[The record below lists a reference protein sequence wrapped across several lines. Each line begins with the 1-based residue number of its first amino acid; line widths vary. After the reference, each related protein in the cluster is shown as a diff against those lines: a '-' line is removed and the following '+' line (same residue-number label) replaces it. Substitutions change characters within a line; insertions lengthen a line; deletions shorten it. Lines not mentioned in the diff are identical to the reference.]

1 MRPHP
6 ALSSA
11 LLAGWIL
18 ATPPVD
24 WEAIK
29 AWTQSK
35 TWEKGSTR
43 PAPVRTHAPRRQWA
57 NVQAFD
63 TAAECEK
70 GRVALRATKP
80 TAPAKPGFPPT
91 YSDMQEYAR
100 ASARFYAECLD
111 ACTFR

>member
-1 MRPHP
+1 M
-6 ALSSA
+6 
-11 LLAGWIL
+11 AGWIL
-18 ATPPVD
+18 DTPPVD

-29 AWTQSK
+29 AWTQFK
-35 TWEKGSTR
+35 TWQKGSTR
-43 PAPVRTHAPRRQWA
+43 PAPVRTHAPRRQWT

-70 GRVALRATKP
+70 GRAALRAIQP
-80 TAPAKPGFPPT
+80 TAPDKMRIPPT

-100 ASARFYAECLD
+100 ASARFYAECLE